1 MKTLIWLIVLLPGLV
16 KAQSGSEILVL
27 NLKVKKGSV
36 SASNPVNATRHPGY
50 DNQPHFHPQL
60 PLLYYA
66 SFNEDGRS
74 DIRAFNLKTKTT
86 SNITATAEREYSPTV
101 TPDRQFLSCIIQRD
115 NGAQDLGKYPIDGG
129 EPQVLI
135 NTLTVGYHVW
145 LDNSHVALFVLGE
158 PQTLH
163 YLQLPTRQD
172 TILAS
177 GIGRSLHRIP
187 GERALSFVWKKAE
200 NDWRIMRFD
209 SEKNTVSEIAATL
222 PGREDLAWTADGK
235 ILMSDGTKLFFYDT
249 RSTGKNWMEA
259 GIPSTPELKGIT
271 RLAVNAKGDKL
282 AVVVAE

>member
-1 MKTLIWLIVLLPGLV
+1 MKKLVWLLLLFPALL
-16 KAQSGSEILVL
+16 KAQTGSEILVFD
-27 NLKVKKGSV
+27 LKVKRGSV
-36 SASNPVNATRHPGY
+36 SVSKPENVTRHPGY

-66 SFNEDGRS
+66 SFNDDGRS
-74 DIRAFNLKTKTT
+74 DIRSFNLKTKTT
-86 SNITATAEREYSPTV
+86 ANITATNEREYSPTV

-115 NGAQDLGKYPIDGG
+115 NGAQDLGKYPVGGG
-129 EPQVLI
+129 EAQVLI
-135 NTLTVGYHVW
+135 DHLTVGYHVW

-172 TILAS
+172 TIIAS

-200 NDWRIMRFD
+200 GDWYVMRFD
-209 SEKNTVSEIAATL
+209 PEKNSITEITATL

-235 ILMSDGTKLFFYDT
+235 ILMSDGTKLFFCDT
-249 RSTGKNWMEA
+249 RISEKKWAEVTLPPA
-259 GIPSTPELKGIT
+259 AELKGVT
-271 RLAVNAKGDKL
+271 RLAINAKGDKL